1 VNRIVLISFVRESRR
16 RRIGRK
22 NSGARVMEGS
32 KTSLKERVV
41 LGVVGIG
48 VEIGERE
55 PKWENI
61 KSLKPAERGTCELP
75 RMGMIS
81 V

>member
-1 VNRIVLISFVRESRR
+1 MNRIVLIIFVRGSKR

-22 NSGARVMEGS
+22 NSSVRGEEGS
-32 KTSLKERVV
+32 GTSLKGRVV

-75 RMGMIS
+75 GQ